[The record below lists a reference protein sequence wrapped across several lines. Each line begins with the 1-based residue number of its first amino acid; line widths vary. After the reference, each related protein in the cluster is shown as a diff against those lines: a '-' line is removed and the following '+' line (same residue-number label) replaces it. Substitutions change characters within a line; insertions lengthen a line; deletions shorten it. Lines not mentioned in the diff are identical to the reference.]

1 MDIDRAEGN
10 DGWNERKLSAINKTM
25 TTDFG
30 DLRLMKT
37 KKKQTTKRK
46 QPTRHQEAL
55 YNQHQQQQQQQQQQH
70 DDDSYCYQSI
80 RTRRAAAIPTRVATA
95 RGKTATSRRTT
106 RTIRAAIAF
115 SAQGLPGAA
124 EEVWTV
130 ERP

>member
-1 MDIDRAEGN
+1 
-10 DGWNERKLSAINKTM
+10 M

-30 DLRLMKT
+30 GLRLMKT

-55 YNQHQQQQQQQQQQH
+55 YNQHQQQQQHQH

-80 RTRRAAAIPTRVATA
+80 RTRRAEAIPTRAATA
-95 RGKTATSRRTT
+95 RGKAATSTTTTTTTTRTT
-106 RTIRAAIAF
+106 RTARTVRTVIRAAIAL
-115 SAQGLPGAA
+115 SAQERRHRLPGAA

-130 ERP
+130 GKA